1 MKIKKKKQVHDLK
14 KQAKP
19 AEEKSDNKLLVQ
31 KKIDNRLLK
40 ERASEIQQIG
50 DETNYDDL
58 IYYFKGPSSPVN
70 FTGYEDPS
78 DIYDKTKDGDKKN
91 TSSRRRAK
99 KFKLKLCEIASGN
112 LEHKSDDQLDTI
124 KNAQNLYNSR
134 QKTVDLFNDNAKII
148 SQGIYEANKKN
159 TGTGLKILTPKQMLQ
174 RLPIALAQVK
184 AGNNSEHLLNENR
197 QFVYLSKPHVL
208 TLKFTDQLDLTRG
221 ENRIALS
228 NLSIYYTWKNIKSLY
243 NNNKFKISVPTGN
256 DKFQFPLID
265 HTFYLIFKIILNTF

>member
-78 DIYDKTKDGDKKN
+78 DIYDKTKDGDKVMWNSIRK
-91 TSSRRRAK
+91 SR
-99 KFKLKLCEIASGN
+99 
-112 LEHKSDDQLDTI
+112 T
-124 KNAQNLYNSR
+124 
-134 QKTVDLFNDNAKII
+134 
-148 SQGIYEANKKN
+148 
-159 TGTGLKILTPKQMLQ
+159 
-174 RLPIALAQVK
+174 
-184 AGNNSEHLLNENR
+184 
-197 QFVYLSKPHVL
+197 
-208 TLKFTDQLDLTRG
+208 
-221 ENRIALS
+221 
-228 NLSIYYTWKNIKSLY
+228 
-243 NNNKFKISVPTGN
+243 
-256 DKFQFPLID
+256 
-265 HTFYLIFKIILNTF
+265 